1 MPPGPPTHPTD
12 ALLWAQ
18 EAIASN
24 PRRCILDTHVYKRLR
39 QRRISE
45 RSLWTAIRS
54 ATLCVSYA
62 PERAPLANGTSW
74 RITGPDEDGEE
85 TSVGVETFID
95 HLGRRLLIITVF

>member
-1 MPPGPPTHPTD
+1 MPAGPPTSPTD

-18 EAIASN
+18 EAIAGN

-45 RSLWTAIRS
+45 RSLWTAIRN
-54 ATLCVSYA
+54 ATRCVPYA
-62 PERAPLANGTSW
+62 PERGPLASGTSW
-74 RITGPDEDGEE
+74 RITGPDEDGDE
-85 TSVGVETFID
+85 TSVGVETFLD